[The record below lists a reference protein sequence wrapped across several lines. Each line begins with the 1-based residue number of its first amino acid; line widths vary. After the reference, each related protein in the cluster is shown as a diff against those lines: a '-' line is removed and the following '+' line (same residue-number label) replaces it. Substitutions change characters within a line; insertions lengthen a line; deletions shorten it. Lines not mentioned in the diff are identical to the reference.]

1 MGVTIFSKNYSVD
14 IGYGG
19 FARLRRTVAEQCPEE
34 IRKHYLQL
42 PDTSFSKPEQQKKY
56 DDKTEELY
64 KKYNDK
70 YGKVIN
76 FLYAPVTEKTLGYDA
91 AEQILGII
99 DGYEDYSVYCFMGE
113 NRLVMFSDFVRILRD
128 SVSTKSGFGW
138 Y

>member
-1 MGVTIFSKNYSVD
+1 MGVTIFSKNYSID

-42 PDTSFSKPEQQKKY
+42 PDASFSTPKQQKEY
-56 DDKTEELY
+56 DDRTEELY
-64 KKYNDK
+64 KRYNSK

-76 FLYAPVTEKTLGYDA
+76 FLYAPDIEKTLGYDT
-91 AEQILGII
+91 AEQILGVV
-99 DGYEDYSVYCFMGE
+99 DGYEDSSVYGFMGE
-113 NRLVMFSDFVRILRD
+113 RIVMFSDFVRILRD
-128 SVSTKSGFGW
+128 SASTKSDFGW